1 MMDVF
6 GMDLFGNL
14 MLGLGVSLSPG
25 NLMLC
30 LGGALIGTLIGVL
43 PGIGPTA
50 TVAMLLPLTFYLPP
64 VGALIMLAG
73 IFYGSQY
80 GGSATAIL
88 VNLPGESSSVV
99 TCLDGYQMARQGRA
113 GVALA
118 TAALASLF
126 AGIVTTLVIA
136 VAGPPLAGIALAFGP
151 AEYVALMLLG
161 LIGAVTLAH
170 GSVVK
175 AIAMILLGLL
185 LSMAGTD
192 INSGD
197 TRFTFGLPQL
207 YDGIDFVPLAMGL
220 FGLAEIIHNLEQTGG
235 EGRKTAPISRLWPN
249 REDFRQGWPAAV
261 RGTVLGTVLGIL
273 PGGGATLSSFAAYSL
288 EKKISRTPQRF
299 GKGAIEG
306 VASPEA
312 ANNAAAQA
320 CFIPMLSLG
329 IPPNAIMALM
339 IGAMTIHGITPGPQ
353 IMVKQPELFWGMIA
367 SMLVGNVIL
376 VILNLPMIGLWVRLL
391 KVPYGYLFPAI
402 LVFCCIGTYSLNN
415 SAFNVLLMGLFGI
428 LGYGLRKLECEAAP
442 LMLGFV
448 LGPMLEENLGRAL
461 LLSGGDP
468 FVFLTRPISGSLL
481 AVAGL
486 LLALMVLPSIRRQR
500 DEAFKE

>member
-1 MMDVF
+1 MTE
-6 GMDLFGNL
+6 LLGNL
-14 MLGLGVSLSPG
+14 LLGLSVSLSPD
-25 NLMLC
+25 NLLLC
-30 LGGALIGTLIGVL
+30 FGGALIGTLIGVL
-43 PGIGPTA
+43 PGLGPTA
-50 TVAMLLPLTFYLPP
+50 TVAMLLPLTFHLPP

-88 VNLPGESSSVV
+88 VNLPGKSSSVV
-99 TCLDGYQMARQGRA
+99 TCLDGHAMARQGRA

-126 AGIVTTLVIA
+126 AGIVTTFLIA
-136 VAGPPLAGIALAFGP
+136 VAGPPLAGVALAFGP
-151 AEYVALMLLG
+151 AEYVSLMLLG

-185 LSMAGTD
+185 LSMVGTD
-192 INSGD
+192 VNSGD

-220 FGLAEIIHNLEQTGG
+220 FGLAEIITSLEQTGG
-235 EGRKTAPISRLWPN
+235 VGRTTAPIASLWPK
-249 REDFRQGWPAAV
+249 REDIRQAWPATV
-261 RGTVLGTVLGIL
+261 RGTVMGALLGIL
-273 PGGGATLSSFAAYSL
+273 PGGGATLGSFAAYSL
-288 EKKISRTPQRF
+288 EKKVSRRPEQF
-299 GKGAIEG
+299 GQGAIEG
-306 VASPEA
+306 VAAPEA
-312 ANNAAAQA
+312 ANNAASQA

-353 IMVKQPELFWGMIA
+353 IMAKQPELFWGMIA
-367 SMLVGNVIL
+367 SMLIGNVIL

-391 KVPYGYLFPAI
+391 RVPYGYLFPAI
-402 LVFCCIGTYSLNN
+402 LVFCCIGTYTLNN
-415 SAFNVLLMGLFGI
+415 SAFNVLLMAMFGV
-428 LGYGLRKLECEAAP
+428 LGYVLRKLDCEPAP

-468 FVFLTRPISGSLL
+468 TVFATRPISGSLL
-481 AVAGL
+481 AAAAFL
-486 LLALMVLPSIRRQR
+486 LILMVLPSVRRRR
-500 DEAFKE
+500 DDAFKDE

>member
-1 MMDVF
+1 MTE
-6 GMDLFGNL
+6 LLANL
-14 MLGLGVSLSPG
+14 LLGLSVSLSPD
-25 NLMLC
+25 NLLLC
-30 LGGALIGTLIGVL
+30 FGGALIGTLIGVL
-43 PGIGPTA
+43 PGLGPTA
-50 TVAMLLPLTFYLPP
+50 TVAMLLPLTFHLPP

-99 TCLDGYQMARQGRA
+99 TCLDGHAMARQGRA

-126 AGIVTTLVIA
+126 AGIVTTILIA
-136 VAGPPLAGIALAFGP
+136 VAGPPLAGVALAFGP
-151 AEYVALMLLG
+151 AEYVSLMLLG

-185 LSMAGTD
+185 LSMVGTD

-207 YDGIDFVPLAMGL
+207 YDGIDFVPLTMGL
-220 FGLAEIIHNLEQTGG
+220 FGLAEIVISLEQTGG
-235 EGRKTAPISRLWPN
+235 AGRTTAPIASLWPG
-249 REDFRQGWPAAV
+249 REDVRRAWPATV
-261 RGTVLGTVLGIL
+261 RGTVMGALLGIL
-273 PGGGATLSSFAAYSL
+273 PGGGATLGSFAAYSL
-288 EKKISRTPQRF
+288 EKRLSRRPERF
-299 GKGAIEG
+299 GQGAIEG
-306 VASPEA
+306 VAAPEA
-312 ANNAAAQA
+312 ANNAASQA

-353 IMVKQPELFWGMIA
+353 IMAKQPDLFWGMIA
-367 SMLVGNVIL
+367 SMLIGNAIL

-402 LVFCCIGTYSLNN
+402 LVFCCIGTYTLNN
-415 SAFNVLLMGLFGI
+415 SGFNILLMALFGV
-428 LGYGLRKLECEAAP
+428 LGYVLRKLDCEPAP

-468 FVFLTRPISGSLL
+468 TVFATRPISGSLL
-481 AVAGL
+481 AAAAL
-486 LLALMVLPSIRRQR
+486 LLLLTVMPAVRRRR
-500 DEAFKE
+500 DEAFKDE

>member
-1 MMDVF
+1 MME
-6 GMDLFGNL
+6 LLGNL
-14 MLGLGVSLSPG
+14 LLGLSVSLSPD
-25 NLMLC
+25 NLLLC
-30 LGGALIGTLIGVL
+30 FGGALIGTLIGVL
-43 PGIGPTA
+43 PGLGPTA
-50 TVAMLLPLTFYLPP
+50 TVAMLLPLTFHLPP
-64 VGALIMLAG
+64 IGALIMLAG

-99 TCLDGYQMARQGRA
+99 TCLDGHAMARQGRA

-126 AGIVTTLVIA
+126 AGIVTTILIA
-136 VAGPPLAGIALAFGP
+136 VAGPPLAGVALAFGP
-151 AEYVALMLLG
+151 AEYVSLMLLG

-185 LSMAGTD
+185 LSMVGTD
-192 INSGD
+192 VNSGD

-220 FGLAEIIHNLEQTGG
+220 FGLAEIIISLERTGG
-235 EGRKTAPISRLWPN
+235 AGRATAPIASLWPG
-249 REDFRQGWPAAV
+249 REDVRRAWPATV
-261 RGTVLGTVLGIL
+261 RGTVMGALLGIL
-273 PGGGATLSSFAAYSL
+273 PGGGATLGSFAAYSL
-288 EKKISRTPQRF
+288 EKKLSRRPERF
-299 GKGAIEG
+299 GQGAIEG
-306 VASPEA
+306 VAAPEA
-312 ANNAAAQA
+312 ANNAASQA

-353 IMVKQPELFWGMIA
+353 IMAKQPDLFWGMIA
-367 SMLVGNVIL
+367 SMLIGNMIL

-391 KVPYGYLFPAI
+391 RVPYGYLFPAI
-402 LVFCCIGTYSLNN
+402 LVFCCIGTYTLNN
-415 SAFNVLLMGLFGI
+415 SGFNILLMALFGV
-428 LGYGLRKLECEAAP
+428 LGYVLRKLECEPAP

-468 FVFLTRPISGSLL
+468 TVFATRPISGSLL
-481 AVAGL
+481 AGAAL
-486 LLALMVLPSIRRQR
+486 LLVLMVMPAVRRRR
-500 DEAFKE
+500 DEAFKDE

>member
-1 MMDVF
+1 
-6 GMDLFGNL
+6 MDLLGNL
-14 MLGLGVSLSPG
+14 LLGLSVSLSPD
-25 NLMLC
+25 NLLLC
-30 LGGALIGTLIGVL
+30 FGGALIGTLIGVL
-43 PGIGPTA
+43 PGLGPTA

-99 TCLDGYQMARQGRA
+99 TCLDGHAMARQGRA

-126 AGIVTTLVIA
+126 AGIVTTILIA
-136 VAGPPLAGIALAFGP
+136 VAGPPLAGVALAFGP
-151 AEYVALMLLG
+151 AEYVSLMLLG

-185 LSMAGTD
+185 LSMVGTD
-192 INSGD
+192 VNSGD

-220 FGLAEIIHNLEQTGG
+220 FGLAEIISSLEQTGG
-235 EGRKTAPISRLWPN
+235 AGQTTARIVSLWPK
-249 REDFRQGWPAAV
+249 REDVRQAWPATV
-261 RGTVLGTVLGIL
+261 RGTVMGALLGIL
-273 PGGGATLSSFAAYSL
+273 PGGGATLGSFAAYSL
-288 EKKISRTPQRF
+288 EKKVSRHPERF
-299 GKGAIEG
+299 GQGAIEG
-306 VASPEA
+306 VAAPEA
-312 ANNAAAQA
+312 ANNAASQA

-353 IMVKQPELFWGMIA
+353 IMAKQPELFWGMIA
-367 SMLVGNVIL
+367 SMLIGNVIL

-391 KVPYGYLFPAI
+391 RVPYGYLFPAI
-402 LVFCCIGTYSLNN
+402 LVFCCIGTYTLNN
-415 SAFNVLLMGLFGI
+415 SGFNVLLMALFGV
-428 LGYGLRKLECEAAP
+428 LGYALRKLDCEPAP

-468 FVFLTRPISGSLL
+468 TVFATRPISGSLL
-481 AVAGL
+481 ATAAL
-486 LLALMVLPSIRRQR
+486 LLILMVMPSVRRRR
-500 DEAFKE
+500 DEAFKDE

>member
-1 MMDVF
+1 M
-6 GMDLFGNL
+6 MDLFGNL
-14 MLGLGVSLSPG
+14 LLGLGISLSPG

-30 LGGALIGTLIGVL
+30 FGGVLIGTLIGVL

-99 TCLDGYQMARQGRA
+99 TCLDGHAMARQGKA

-136 VAGPPLAGIALAFGP
+136 VAGPPLAGVALAFGP
-151 AEYVALMLLG
+151 AEYVSLMLLG

-170 GSVVK
+170 GSIMK

-185 LSMAGTD
+185 LSMVGTD
-192 INSGD
+192 VNSGE

-220 FGLAEIIHNLEQTGG
+220 FGLTEIITSLEQTGG
-235 EGRKTAPISRLWPN
+235 AGRTTAPISTLWPS
-249 REDFRQGWPAAV
+249 RQDVRKAGPAAV
-261 RGTVLGTVLGIL
+261 RGTVLGTLLGIL
-273 PGGGATLSSFAAYSL
+273 PGGGATLASFAAYSL
-288 EKKISRTPQRF
+288 EKKLSRRPDRF
-299 GKGAIEG
+299 GRGAIEG

-353 IMVKQPELFWGMIA
+353 IMAKQPELFWGMIA

-402 LVFCCIGTYSLNN
+402 LVFCCIGTYTLNN
-415 SAFNVLLMGLFGI
+415 STFNVVLMALFGI
-428 LGYGLRKLECEAAP
+428 LGYVLRKLDCEPAP

-461 LLSGGDP
+461 LLSGGDLT
-468 FVFLTRPISGSLL
+468 VFATRPISGSLL
-481 AVAGL
+481 AACAI
-486 LLALMVLPSIRRQR
+486 LLALMVLPSVRRRR
-500 DEAFKE
+500 DEAFKED